1 MTFAPSL
8 SSSPA
13 KAGAQSRAADWLSA
27 ARGNDNLPD
36 RAPARVGEGE
46 LAA

>member
-1 MTFAPSL
+1 MTFASSL

-13 KAGAQSRAADWLSA
+13 EAGAQVRAADWLSA
-27 ARGNDNLPD
+27 ARGNDNIPD
-36 RAPARVGEGE
+36 WAPACAGEGE

>member
-1 MTFAPSL
+1 MTFASSL

-13 KAGAQSRAADWLSA
+13 KAGAQLWAADWLNTA
-27 ARGNDNLPD
+27 CGNENLPD